1 MTNIYKNIY
10 LRKEEELNPDTM
22 HSNYYLI
29 AYCYYRMKE
38 EKLTFT
44 YLVRGAVFSSS
55 SLKKEEPVLSPFET
69 DEHFYELAK
78 DIFLKIK
85 SGEINPM
92 EYLNE

>member
-1 MTNIYKNIY
+1 
-10 LRKEEELNPDTM
+10 M

-55 SLKKEEPVLSPFET
+55 SLKKKNQYYLLS
-69 DEHFYELAK
+69 
-78 DIFLKIK
+78 K
-85 SGEINPM
+85 STNISTSWQKTFF
-92 EYLNE
+92 